1 MGLFLFWAVGPAVLV
16 QKLEYRD
23 SGEVLLASNDLLL
36 SAPLGPEGQGGQIQA
51 GASCGRN
58 NRLVSGAVLQF
69 SQAGFI
75 LRRENW
81 LSTRGVSTPLLYL
94 SRLAGFC
101 RGHKCP
107 CENRSAAPAAAPCI
121 VHWTRSPPLPSGL
134 PTHPQRPGDDPL
146 DPKGEGRSG
155 RLAEKA
161 LYCALEENAH
171 RFFRAVLIRRV
182 LRTKQPNENWRS
194 ALIFASIILDAPQK
208 SAKRK
213 RMQPPDAP
221 ISYARP
227 SGAPVRGA
235 GQAASAFSMAAR
247 TVSESSQQTSTTS
260 PEGTVVTVA
269 ALAISYWSAR

>member
-1 MGLFLFWAVGPAVLV
+1 MFWAVGPAVLV

-23 SGEVLLASNDLLL
+23 SGEVLLASNALLL

-58 NRLVSGAVLQF
+58 SRLVSGAVLQF

-134 PTHPQRPGDDPL
+134 PTHPQRPGGVPL
-146 DPKGEGRSG
+146 DPNAEGRSG

-161 LYCALEENAH
+161 LYCTSEENAH
-171 RFFRAVLIRRV
+171 RFFWAVLIRRV

-213 RMQPPDAP
+213 RGYVMVSTASMYFTVLRSAGPEGEDGRN
-221 ISYARP
+221 SRLV
-227 SGAPVRGA
+227 SGAA
-235 GQAASAFSMAAR
+235 QKNI
-247 TVSESSQQTSTTS
+247 
-260 PEGTVVTVA
+260 PEGVCLRGYCDGA
-269 ALAISYWSAR
+269 AIQI

>member
-1 MGLFLFWAVGPAVLV
+1 MFWAVGPAVLV

-134 PTHPQRPGDDPL
+134 PTHPQRPGRSPG
-146 DPKGEGRSG
+146 PKRGRS
-155 RLAEKA
+155 L
-161 LYCALEENAH
+161 
-171 RFFRAVLIRRV
+171 
-182 LRTKQPNENWRS
+182 W
-194 ALIFASIILDAPQK
+194 AS
-208 SAKRK
+208 
-213 RMQPPDAP
+213 
-221 ISYARP
+221 
-227 SGAPVRGA
+227 G
-235 GQAASAFSMAAR
+235 
-247 TVSESSQQTSTTS
+247 
-260 PEGTVVTVA
+260 
-269 ALAISYWSAR
+269 

>member
-1 MGLFLFWAVGPAVLV
+1 MFWAVGPAVLV

-134 PTHPQRPGDDPL
+134 PTHPQRPGGVPL
-146 DPKGEGRSG
+146 DPNAEGRSG

-161 LYCALEENAH
+161 LYCAIEEMRIAFSG
-171 RFFRAVLIRRV
+171 R
-182 LRTKQPNENWRS
+182 
-194 ALIFASIILDAPQK
+194 
-208 SAKRK
+208 
-213 RMQPPDAP
+213 PPPAAP

-227 SGAPVRGA
+227 AGAPALSGPAGHLPRNVGGRSLQVTFWLSRVR
-235 GQAASAFSMAAR
+235 
-247 TVSESSQQTSTTS
+247 ESWR
-260 PEGTVVTVA
+260 A
-269 ALAISYWSAR
+269 KRD